1 MTRQRCLGLSNLGQP
16 DYASMEE
23 ALRTV
28 AEQQGTLQEIMKMA
42 EESYT
47 ALSQEILQIKQ
58 MMECML
64 ARRKSHCV

>member
-1 MTRQRCLGLSNLGQP
+1 
-16 DYASMEE
+16 MEE

-64 ARRKSHCV
+64 ARSDSHSSSKGQSADA